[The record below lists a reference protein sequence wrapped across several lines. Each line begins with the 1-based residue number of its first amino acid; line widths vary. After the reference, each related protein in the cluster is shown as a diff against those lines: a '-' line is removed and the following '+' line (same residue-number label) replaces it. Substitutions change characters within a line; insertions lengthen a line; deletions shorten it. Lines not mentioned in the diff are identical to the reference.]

1 MIPAWLT
8 WARGEIGTRE
18 VVGAKHNARVVAYW
32 DIGKVELDVN
42 DDETP
47 WCAAFACAAIESAG
61 YRSPRTGRARG
72 FEPGV
77 RCLICDPFT
86 DAETHQVTNT
96 LGAIVVLSSD
106 RGPASGHVG
115 FLEAMSPGR
124 VHLLGGNQGNQV
136 SIASFPADRV
146 VHVLWPAGAPAHTH
160 YPLAPSIKAGATV
173 TPSDR

>member
-1 MIPAWLT
+1 MIIPAWLT

-18 VVGAKHNARVVAYW
+18 VIGAKHNARVVGYW
-32 DIGKVELDVN
+32 DIGKVALDVN

-77 RCLICDPFT
+77 RCLIADK
-86 DAETHQVTNT
+86 V

-115 FLEAMSPGR
+115 FLEAVSPGR

>member
-1 MIPAWLT
+1 VITPAWLS
-8 WARGEIGTRE
+8 WARSEIGTKE
-18 VVGAKHNARVVAYW
+18 KPGTKQHEAKILRYW
-32 DIGKVELDVN
+32 DLGVVPLDVN

-61 YRSPRTGRARG
+61 YRSPRTARARG
-72 FEPGV
+72 FEPGT
-77 RCLICDPFT
+77 RCLISDN
-86 DAETHQVTNT
+86 V

-115 FLEAMSPGR
+115 FLEAVSPGK

-136 SIASFPADRV
+136 CIASFPADRV
-146 VHVLWPAGAPAHTH
+146 VSVLWPAGAPAHTH
-160 YPLAPSIKAGATV
+160 YPLAPSIKAGATL

>member
-1 MIPAWLT
+1 MMVPAWLT
-8 WARGEIGTRE
+8 WARGEIGARE
-18 VVGAKHNARVVAYW
+18 VVGSKHNPRVVDYW
-32 DIGKVELDVN
+32 DIGKVALDVN

-72 FEPGV
+72 FEPGI
-77 RCLICDPFT
+77 RCLIADN
-86 DAETHQVTNT
+86 A

-115 FLEAMSPGR
+115 FLEGVSKTSVR
-124 VHLLGGNQGNQV
+124 LLGGNQGNAV
-136 SIASFPADRV
+136 SIAEFPLSRV

-160 YPLAPSIKAGATV
+160 YPQAPSFNTGKPAAA
-173 TPSDR
+173 PSDR

>member
-1 MIPAWLT
+1 MMIPAWLT
-8 WARGEIGTRE
+8 WARSEIGTRE
-18 VVGAKHNARVVAYW
+18 VVGAKHNARVVGYW
-32 DIGKVELDVN
+32 DIGKVALDVN

-47 WCAAFACAAIESAG
+47 WCAAFACAAIETAG

-72 FEPGV
+72 FEPGI
-77 RCLICDPFT
+77 RCLVADN
-86 DAETHQVTNT
+86 V

-115 FLEAMSPGR
+115 FLEAVSPGR

-136 SIASFPADRV
+136 GIASFPSDRV

>member
-32 DIGKVELDVN
+32 DIGKVALDVN

-61 YRSPRTGRARG
+61 YRSPRTARARG
-72 FEPGV
+72 FEPGIH
-77 RCLICDPFT
+77 CLIAD
-86 DAETHQVTNT
+86 HV

-115 FLEAMSPGR
+115 FLEAVSPGR

-136 SIASFPADRV
+136 CVSSFPSDRV